1 MKQLFL
7 GTALALMSTAH
18 AAKMSDFSPYNFEV
32 LFTNP
37 VCAEYRYDRPVLA
50 EDGTTLTAK
59 PKDVYCKSSDL
70 AASAERSISPQY
82 RLIEWTNDA
91 KTKELFL
98 AYLSFSNKPV
108 ADALCAAVKRG
119 VKLTMVLDSAPEED
133 ATGNALAEGLKKCGT
148 NVTIHYR
155 GQRNGL
161 GYAHNK
167 IFMVNPEDKKE
178 VRVVFSSGN
187 MSTGTVIHHE
197 NWNFVTASPKTH
209 FIQAHLCVR
218 EGMINH
224 GDSKKQFSDF
234 IATCRKAIPN
244 AEETDLK
251 TFFVPGEGKQAFA
264 ALRDLALKSTRVEA
278 TAHRFSGN
286 FIRLFTELLTNKQ
299 DVRLI
304 TDDDMYWSWKLRED
318 TGRNTRIE
326 AFKVLPL
333 RDAGLKMKFME
344 TNHPQVMLQ
353 HNKFMVFELG
363 AEDAVF
369 TGAGNFTS
377 AAFDQNFEN
386 FYIIRDQAVVKA
398 FQAQY
403 DRMWN
408 KLATPAEKMPR
419 QNILP

>member
-1 MKQLFL
+1 MKPLIL
-7 GTALALMSTAH
+7 VIALAYAAQSF
-18 AAKMSDFSPYNFEV
+18 AAKLSDYTPYDFEV

-37 VCAEYRYDRPVLA
+37 VCAEYKYDRPVYA
-50 EDGTTLTAK
+50 EDGSLLKAK
-59 PKDVYCKSSDL
+59 PKNVYCKSGDIE
-70 AASAERSISPQY
+70 ASASRSTSPQF
-82 RLIEWTNDA
+82 RLIEWTLDS
-91 KTKELFL
+91 KTREIFL

-108 ADALCAAVKRG
+108 ADALCKAARKG

-133 ATGNALAEGLKKCGT
+133 QTGNALAEGIKKCGSD
-148 NVTIHYR
+148 VTIHYR

-167 IFMVNPEDKKE
+167 IFMVNPSDKKE
-178 VRVVFSSGN
+178 VKIVFSSGN

-197 NWNFVTASPKTH
+197 NWNFITSSPESH
-209 FIQAHLCVR
+209 FVQAHLCVR

-224 GDSKKQFSDF
+224 GDSRKEFTAFMAQ
-234 IATCRKAIPN
+234 CRKAIKAP
-244 AEETDLK
+244 EEDDIQV
-251 TFFVPGEGKQAFA
+251 FFVPGEGKKAFD
-264 ALRDLALKSTRVEA
+264 ALSKLAFESKRVEA
-278 TAHRFSGN
+278 IAHRFSGN
-286 FIRLFTELLTNKQ
+286 FIRLFTSLLEKGQ
-299 DVRLI
+299 DVRLV

-333 RDAGLKMKFME
+333 REKGLKMKFME

-363 AEDAVF
+363 AMDAVF

-386 FYIIRDQAVVKA
+386 FYIIKTPEAVDAFKDQYALIWG
-398 FQAQY
+398 Q
-403 DRMWN
+403 
-408 KLATPAEKMPR
+408 LATASEKMPR
-419 QNILP
+419 ENVLP

>member
-1 MKQLFL
+1 MKHVILGATLLF
-7 GTALALMSTAH
+7 AH
-18 AAKMSDFSPYNFEV
+18 SAIAAKMSDFSPYKYEV

-59 PKDVYCKSSDL
+59 PRDVYCKTSDVST
-70 AASAERSISPQY
+70 SAERSVSPQY
-82 RLIEWTNDA
+82 RLIEWTNDP
-91 KTKELFL
+91 KTKEIFL

-108 ADALCAAVKRG
+108 ADALCDAAKRG

-133 ATGNALAEGLKKCGT
+133 STGNSLAEGIKKCGT
-148 NVTIHYR
+148 NVTTHYR

-167 IFMVNPEDKKE
+167 IFMVNPTDKKE

-209 FIQAHLCVR
+209 FVQAHLCVR

-234 IATCRKAIPN
+234 IASCRKAIPN
-244 AEETDLK
+244 AEETDLQ
-251 TFFVPGEGKQAFA
+251 TFFVPGEGRKAFD
-264 ALRDLALKSTRVEA
+264 ALRGLALQSTRIEA
-278 TAHRFSGN
+278 IAHRFSGD
-286 FIRLFTELLTNKQ
+286 FVRLFTELLNKGK
-299 DVRLI
+299 DTRLI
-304 TDDDMYWSWKLRED
+304 NDDDMYWSWKLRED

-333 RDAGLKMKFME
+333 RDLGLKMKFLE
-344 TNHPQVMLQ
+344 TNHQQVILQ

-377 AAFDQNFEN
+377 AAFNQNFEN

-403 DRMWN
+403 ARLWN
-408 KLATPAEKMPR
+408 QMATSPEKMPR